1 MIYGGDNLSRKNI
14 VKTVREYCE
23 PIVEELGYDLVD
35 LEYVKE
41 NGSYFL
47 RFYIG
52 KPEGISIDDC
62 QRVSEVVGDKLDE
75 LDPIDESY
83 YLEVSSPG
91 LDRPLKTD
99 KDLKRN
105 IGRDIEISL
114 YKSIDGKKKYIGE
127 LLDFN
132 EDYIKI
138 REDNLLDKKLDREVI
153 SKIKLA
159 VKF

>member
-1 MIYGGDNLSRKNI
+1 MLEKM
-14 VKTVREYCE
+14 
-23 PIVEELGYDLVD
+23 VEI
-35 LEYVKE
+35 
-41 NGSYFL
+41 L

-62 QRVSEVVGDKLDE
+62 QRVSEAVGTKLDE
-75 LDPIDESY
+75 IDPIEDSY

-105 IGRDIEISL
+105 IGKEIDISL
-114 YKSIDGKKKYIGE
+114 YKSIDGKKKYRGV
-127 LLDFN
+127 LLDFS
-132 EDYIKI
+132 DKYIKI
-138 REDNLLDKKLDREVI
+138 KEGNSMEEKEIERDAI
-153 SKIKLA
+153 SKIKLV

>member
-1 MIYGGDNLSRKNI
+1 MSKKNI
-14 VKTVREYCE
+14 IRTVKEHCE
-23 PIVEELGYDLVD
+23 PIIEDLGYDLVD
-35 LEYVKE
+35 LEYIKE
-41 NGSYFL
+41 NGNNIL

-52 KPEGISIDDC
+52 KPDGISIDDC
-62 QRVSEVVGDKLDE
+62 QRVSEQVGDKLDE

-105 IGRDIEISL
+105 IGKDVEISL
-114 YKSIDGKKKYIGE
+114 YKNIDGKKKYIGQLIDYDE
-127 LLDFN
+127 EFIQIK
-132 EDYIKI
+132 EDSLGYKKI
-138 REDNLLDKKLDREVI
+138 QRETI

>member
-1 MIYGGDNLSRKNI
+1 MNRNNI
-14 VKTVREYCE
+14 IKTVKNSCE
-23 PIVEELGYDLVD
+23 PVVEELGYDLVD
-35 LEYVKE
+35 LEFIKE
-41 NGSYFL
+41 NGSNFL

-62 QRVSEVVGDKLDE
+62 QKVSEIVEDILDE
-75 LDPIDESY
+75 LDPIEESY

-105 IGRDIEISL
+105 KGKDIEINL

-127 LLDFN
+127 LLDFT
-132 EDYIKI
+132 DSHIKI
-138 REDNLLDKKLDREVI
+138 KEETQIEKEIDREAI
-153 SKIKLA
+153 SNIKLA

>member
-1 MIYGGDNLSRKNI
+1 MSHKNVLNKI
-14 VKTVREYCE
+14 KNYCE

-41 NGSYFL
+41 NNENFL

-52 KPEGISIDDC
+52 KSEGITIDDC
-62 QRVSEVVGDKLDE
+62 QRVSEVIGEKLDE
-75 LDPIDESY
+75 LDPIKESY

-105 IGRDIEISL
+105 LGKDIEVSL
-114 YKSIDGKKKYIGE
+114 YKNLDGKKKYNGE
-127 LLDFN
+127 LIDYTD
-132 EDYIKI
+132 DYIKI
-138 REDNLLDKKLDREVI
+138 RMDNSEEKEIAKDII
-153 SKIKLA
+153 SNIKLWL
-159 VKF
+159 KF